1 MQNLSQWY
9 LNCVQSCG
17 MWGEGGGGEGE
28 EIMGD
33 AGKGEGRGEGK
44 GEGGGKGGGGE
55 MGERG
60 RACWFLSK
68 KYVRMLAVVDK
79 QNLFAG
85 CY

>member
-1 MQNLSQWY
+1 
-9 LNCVQSCG
+9 
-17 MWGEGGGGEGE
+17 
-28 EIMGD
+28 MGD
-33 AGKGEGRGEGK
+33 GRKGEGRGEGK

-60 RACWFLSK
+60 RACWFLAN